1 VNEFL
6 SFTVI
11 GIVTGAAYAIA
22 ASGLVVT
29 YATSGVFNFAQGAIG
44 MVFAYLYWQLVDVW
58 HWPIVLAALVVVLV
72 FAPLAGAA
80 AEVLLIRRATGQA
93 WYIAMVVTIALLV
106 LLLFVADWAWGANL
120 RAAPSFFGHSGWH
133 LTSKVFITW
142 HETISILLAG
152 AMAIFLRLLLY
163 RTRVGMAM
171 RAVVD
176 NRELAGLNGARPAW
190 LGTFSWAL
198 GASTGALAGI
208 LIAPILD
215 NLSVLALTFL
225 VIYAYGAAIL
235 GRLRSLPL
243 TFLGAMVLGLGYSYA
258 VGYLPQNSFFD
269 SIPIS
274 GLRLSLPVV
283 LLFVVLLV
291 MKQDTI
297 EGSRVRAWRESVEV
311 PPFLR
316 SVVTGVLV
324 VVAMAVAVTF
334 MAAGDIVDVGVGV
347 ATGIIV
353 LSLVPLAGWGGI
365 VSLCQMTFAG
375 LGAFAMAHVGGGS
388 FLGLLAA
395 IGLAGAV
402 GAIVALPA
410 LRLRGLYLALATF
423 AFAFAMDNMFFPTN
437 VAFTYGGTI
446 HVNRPG
452 LFGLHFAT
460 NGAFTVFLT
469 VVFCLLAIGLLAL
482 RRGPFGR
489 LLLAMK
495 DSEAA
500 CVTLG
505 ASLTRTKLAVF
516 SLSAA
521 IAGLGGALYGAMI
534 TQPGATDFASEQS
547 LPILLVAVVF
557 GMATTSGAFLGGISY
572 SLVGTKLQAL
582 APSVPNLQ
590 YALTGLAGIG
600 ITMNPDGTVP
610 YVVRMFRNLFGRG
623 LAPAP
628 ASDDG
633 IGELVAAGAGLPGG
647 LGVTGE
653 ATPPAG
659 IRVPSGVAGHA

>member
-1 VNEFL
+1 MNAFL

-11 GIVTGAAYAIA
+11 GVVTGAAYAIA

-29 YATSGVFNFAQGAIG
+29 YATSGVFNIAQGAIG
-44 MVFAYLYWQLVDVW
+44 MVFAYVFWQLVDVW
-58 HWPIVLAALVVVLV
+58 HWNILLATLVVVLV
-72 FAPLAGAA
+72 LAPVAGALT
-80 AEVLLIRRATGQA
+80 EVLFIRRATGQA
-93 WYIAMVVTIALLV
+93 WYVSMVVTIALFV
-106 LLLFVADWAWGANL
+106 LLLFLADWAWGANL
-120 RAAPSFFGHSGWH
+120 HAAPSFFGDRGWH
-133 LTSKVFITW
+133 LTSKVLVTW

-152 AMAIFLRLLLY
+152 ATAVFLRVLLY
-163 RTRVGMAM
+163 RTRVGIAM

-176 NRELAGLNGARPAW
+176 NRALAGLNGARPAW

-198 GASTGALAGI
+198 GAGTGALAGI

-225 VIYAYGAAIL
+225 IFYAYGAAVL

-243 TFLGAMVLGLGYSYA
+243 TFLGAMVLGLAYSYA

-274 GLRLSLPVV
+274 GLRESLPVV
-283 LLFVVLLV
+283 MLFVVLLV
-291 MKQDTI
+291 MKQGSI
-297 EGSRVRAWRESVEV
+297 EGSRVRAFRESVDV
-311 PPFLR
+311 APFTR
-316 SVVTGVLV
+316 SLVTGVLV
-324 VVAMAVAVTF
+324 VVAMAIAVSF
-334 MAAGDIVDVGVGV
+334 MSVGDVVDVGEGV
-347 ATGIIV
+347 ALGIVV
-353 LSLVPLAGWGGI
+353 LSLVPLAGWGGQ

-375 LGAFAMAHVGGGS
+375 LGAFAMAHVDGGS

-395 IGLAGAV
+395 IGLAGVV

-452 LFGLHFAT
+452 IFGLHLAS
-460 NGAFTVFLT
+460 NDSFTVFLT

-505 ASLTRTKLAVF
+505 ANLTRTKLAVF
-516 SLSAA
+516 ALSAA

-547 LPILLVAVVF
+547 LPILLLAVVF

-572 SLVGTKLQAL
+572 SLVSTKVQSL
-582 APSVPNLQ
+582 APGIPNLQ
-590 YALTGLAGIG
+590 WALTGLAGIG
-600 ITMNPDGTVP
+600 ITMNPSGTVP
-610 YVVRMFRNLFGRG
+610 YVVRMFKGRFAG
-623 LAPAP
+623 QPQAVVDLPATAPA
-628 ASDDG
+628 AM
-633 IGELVAAGAGLPGG
+633 
-647 LGVTGE
+647 
-653 ATPPAG
+653 
-659 IRVPSGVAGHA
+659 SGVAAAGTVAAVTPPSGTAAVPTSA

>member
-1 VNEFL
+1 MNEFL
-6 SFTVI
+6 NFTVI

-44 MVFAYLYWQLVDVW
+44 MVFAYLYWQLVEVW
-58 HWPIVLAALVVVLV
+58 HWPVLLAALIVVLLL
-72 FAPLAGAA
+72 APIAGAA
-80 AEVLLIRRATGQA
+80 IEILLIRRSAGQGLA
-93 WYIAMVVTIALLV
+93 ITLVVTVALLV
-106 LLLFVADWAWGANL
+106 LLLFVADWAWGGNV
-120 RAAPSFFGHSGWH
+120 RAAPSFFAHTGWH
-133 LTSKVFITW
+133 LTSKVFVSW
-142 HETISILLAG
+142 DETITIALAG
-152 AMAIFLRLLLY
+152 AMALFLRALLY
-163 RTRVGMAM
+163 RTRVGIAM

-215 NLSVLALTFL
+215 NLSVLPLTFL

-243 TFLGAMVLGLGYSYA
+243 TFAGAMLLGLGYSYA

-297 EGSRVRAWRESVEV
+297 EGTRVRAFRESVVV
-311 PPFLR
+311 PPFFR
-316 SVVTGVLV
+316 SVATGALV
-324 VVAMAVAVTF
+324 VVAMGIAVAF
-334 MAAGDIVDVGVGV
+334 LSPGDVVDVGEGV
-347 ATGIIV
+347 AFGIIV
-353 LSLVPLAGWGGI
+353 LSLVPLAGWGGQ

-375 LGAFAMAHVGGGS
+375 LGAFAMAHIGGGS
-388 FLGLLAA
+388 LLGLLAA
-395 IGLAGAV
+395 IGLAGLV
-402 GAIVALPA
+402 GGLVALPA
-410 LRLRGLYLALATF
+410 LRLRGLYLALATL

-452 LFGLHFAT
+452 LLGLHFAS
-460 NGAFTVFLT
+460 NAAFTVFLT
-469 VVFCLLAIGLLAL
+469 VVFCLLAVGLLAL

-505 ASLTRTKLAVF
+505 ANLTRTKLAVF

-534 TQPGATDFASEQS
+534 TQPGATDFAWEQS
-547 LPILLVAVVF
+547 LPILLLAVVA

-582 APSVPNLQ
+582 FPGIPNLQ

-600 ITMNPDGTVP
+600 ITMNPDGSVP
-610 YVVRMFRNLFGRG
+610 YVVRKLRGRSSPSTTAADGRGG
-623 LAPAP
+623 LAPAGVP
-628 ASDDG
+628 AGD
-633 IGELVAAGAGLPGG
+633 GAGFAGEPTPA
-647 LGVTGE
+647 LGVPV
-653 ATPPAG
+653 A
-659 IRVPSGVAGHA
+659 SGVAGRV